1 MYNYVLIVFCSY
13 SCCFPLLAR
22 VADNFNSNEVYI
34 YFYAFGWFVR
44 TENDKCAPNICR
56 ATTGKGCPGACQKD

>member
-1 MYNYVLIVFCSY
+1 MDVLPGQKKVVVRRGST
-13 SCCFPLLAR
+13 
-22 VADNFNSNEVYI
+22 VYI

-44 TENDKCAPNICR
+44 TENDKCAPNICS